1 MLLKHLLLDSRIQIP
16 SWLGSISNSG
26 KHFRLSFLLSG
37 GNNSLHI
44 IDIMII
50 LENIYKVF
58 SKIYGKQYMFYKFE

>member
-44 IDIMII
+44 IDIMIK
-50 LENIYKVF
+50 YSAK
-58 SKIYGKQYMFYKFE
+58 YMVNNTCFINLSEG